1 MMRSG
6 DGWHDPRQA
15 PARITPQKWRTG
27 PGIEPTLRDFR
38 GRGGFAVCCPQAEA
52 RIR

>member
-15 PARITPQKWRTG
+15 PAWITPQKWRTG

-38 GRGGFAVCCPQAEA
+38 GRGGFAVCCPQGEA